1 MQKYTQLCVPDC
13 TSDLLMKMQPM
24 WAIMGQHSM
33 GSFVGNKRNDADVG
47 CAA

>member
-1 MQKYTQLCVPDC
+1 MGFNSGFKG
-13 TSDLLMKMQPM
+13 LMKMHPM

-33 GSFVGNKRNDADVG
+33 GSFVGNERNDADVG